1 MVNASCTGISPHR
14 AAKVYRIPPKSEW
27 KGADPRK
34 GPLHI
39 PTSVFTTLGLP
50 SVAMVTVSA
59 VCYRDV
65 WTGMRLHSQLRC
77 RGGRIQVCV
86 RFQRH
91 VRTPVS
97 DAGVRTRCVLLDDWS
112 DAGDHGVI
120 V

>member
-1 MVNASCTGISPHR
+1 M
-14 AAKVYRIPPKSEW
+14 
-27 KGADPRK
+27 
-34 GPLHI
+34 
-39 PTSVFTTLGLP
+39 
-50 SVAMVTVSA
+50 VAMQRTT
-59 VCYRDV
+59 VCYRNV
-65 WTGMRLHSQLRC
+65 WTCMRLYSQLRC